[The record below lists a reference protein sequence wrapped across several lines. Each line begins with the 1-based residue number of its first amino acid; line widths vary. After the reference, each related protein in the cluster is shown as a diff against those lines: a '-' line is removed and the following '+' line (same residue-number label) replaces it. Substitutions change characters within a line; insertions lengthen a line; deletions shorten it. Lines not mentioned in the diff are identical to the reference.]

1 LPLTS
6 AFLAEWFN
14 RSRENGNG
22 EGDESAGEDT
32 SAMLEYVS
40 ASFRVVRHVRP
51 INRVAELLPWN
62 FCDKLAADTPSV
74 T

>member
-1 LPLTS
+1 
-6 AFLAEWFN
+6 
-14 RSRENGNG
+14 
-22 EGDESAGEDT
+22 
-32 SAMLEYVS
+32 MLEYVS